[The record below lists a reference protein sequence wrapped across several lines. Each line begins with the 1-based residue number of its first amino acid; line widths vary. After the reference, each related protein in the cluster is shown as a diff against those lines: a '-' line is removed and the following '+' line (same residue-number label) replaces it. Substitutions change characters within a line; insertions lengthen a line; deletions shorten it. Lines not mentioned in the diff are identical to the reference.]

1 MESGPDVP
9 EDVHGTLL
17 SETAG
22 TAELQHPLPDI
33 LRRDNRSD
41 TAIDELQT
49 VGRHNDGTCREVED
63 TTAPGHTR
71 RHVETVHGEPG
82 HDVHG
87 FDVL

>member
-1 MESGPDVP
+1 MFLFLGDLSAESKK
-9 EDVHGTLL
+9 
-17 SETAG
+17 
-22 TAELQHPLPDI
+22 QHTLPDI

-71 RHVETVHGEPG
+71 RQVETVHGESG

-87 FDVL
+87 CDVL